1 MGQIATLLG
10 DTRPAL
16 SDGAIGTML
25 QAAGLMPGA
34 SPEIWNVE
42 RDDAMRV
49 IHTAYADAGARL
61 LTTNTFGGTRPR
73 LALHGHE
80 DRVHELNEAGARI
93 ARDVADACGALVLGS
108 IGPTGD
114 LMEPLGLLSHDD
126 AVDLFAEQAGGLAAG
141 GAHILLFETFS
152 DLGEVRA
159 GVEGARRA
167 APDLPVAVTMTFD
180 LKGHTMMGVS
190 PSQALAEISALGV
203 ELIGGN
209 CGSGPDEIEAV
220 MVTMSAER
228 PDGVLLL
235 AQSNAGLPQLVGD
248 EFRYGGTPE
257 VMADYAVRMQELGV
271 DVIGSCCGS
280 TPSHTAAM
288 REALGLQHAVAV
300 FGHAPR
306 AASPPTA
313 GTPTT
318 AVGRPLPRRRAR
330 HPART
335 PREPARRRSRETAV
349 APPGRSRRVA
359 AVRRP
364 SPSALDRDRHGGAG
378 VGGRLDVVAERLFR
392 VRHVAK
398 LAGADQL
405 EHLGTVDHAL
415 AVVVTGLLID
425 RHSHGCTS
433 ASNSMWSST
442 GPVRPLTGRTT
453 GGRS

>member
-25 QAAGLMPGA
+25 QAAGLMPGS

-42 RDDAMRV
+42 RSDAMRV

-114 LMEPLGLLSHDD
+114 LMEPLGLLSHNG

-152 DLGEVRA
+152 DLGEMRA

-220 MVTMSAER
+220 MVTMTAER

-288 REALGLQHAVAV
+288 REALGLH
-300 FGHAPR
+300 
-306 AASPPTA
+306 
-313 GTPTT
+313 
-318 AVGRPLPRRRAR
+318 
-330 HPART
+330 ART
-335 PREPARRRSRETAV
+335 A
-349 APPGRSRRVA
+349 
-359 AVRRP
+359 
-364 SPSALDRDRHGGAG
+364 
-378 VGGRLDVVAERLFR
+378 
-392 VRHVAK
+392 
-398 LAGADQL
+398 
-405 EHLGTVDHAL
+405 
-415 AVVVTGLLID
+415 
-425 RHSHGCTS
+425 
-433 ASNSMWSST
+433 
-442 GPVRPLTGRTT
+442 
-453 GGRS
+453 

>member
-10 DTRPAL
+10 DTRPTL

-25 QAAGLMPGA
+25 QAAGLMPGS

-42 RDDAMRV
+42 RGDALRV

-73 LALHGHE
+73 LAMHGHV

-114 LMEPLGLLSHDD
+114 LMEPLGLLSH
-126 AVDLFAEQAGGLAAG
+126 AAAADLFAEQAGGLAAG

-257 VMADYAVRMQELGV
+257 VMADYALRMQELGV

-288 REALGLQHAVAV
+288 REALGLH
-300 FGHAPR
+300 
-306 AASPPTA
+306 
-313 GTPTT
+313 
-318 AVGRPLPRRRAR
+318 
-330 HPART
+330 ART
-335 PREPARRRSRETAV
+335 A
-349 APPGRSRRVA
+349 
-359 AVRRP
+359 
-364 SPSALDRDRHGGAG
+364 
-378 VGGRLDVVAERLFR
+378 
-392 VRHVAK
+392 
-398 LAGADQL
+398 
-405 EHLGTVDHAL
+405 
-415 AVVVTGLLID
+415 
-425 RHSHGCTS
+425 
-433 ASNSMWSST
+433 
-442 GPVRPLTGRTT
+442 
-453 GGRS
+453 